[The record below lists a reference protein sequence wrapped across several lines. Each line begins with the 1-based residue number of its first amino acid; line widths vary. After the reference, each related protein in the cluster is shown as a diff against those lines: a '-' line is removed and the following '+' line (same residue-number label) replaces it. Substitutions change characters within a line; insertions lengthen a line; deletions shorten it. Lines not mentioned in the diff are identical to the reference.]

1 MNPELFTS
9 PNMKRPLLLAEWE
22 VVNRPLH
29 CLATRRHSLH
39 RSLAFK
45 LPIDAS

>member
-1 MNPELFTS
+1 MIPKLFIS
-9 PNMKRPLLLAEWE
+9 HDMKRPLLLADWE
-22 VVNRPLH
+22 AVNQPLY
-29 CLATRRHSLH
+29 CLAMRRHCLH